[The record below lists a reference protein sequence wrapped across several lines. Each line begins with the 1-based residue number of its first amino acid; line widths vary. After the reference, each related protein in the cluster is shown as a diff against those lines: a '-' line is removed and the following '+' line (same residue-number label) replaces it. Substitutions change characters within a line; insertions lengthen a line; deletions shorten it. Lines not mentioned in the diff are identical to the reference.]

1 MRAYFVRH
9 GESEAN
15 VLEVISNRGSIHGLT
30 LKGRRQAELLADR
43 LEGEPIVDLFCSPLL
58 RAVETAEILGSA
70 FGLRPT
76 INDGLREF
84 DCGEIE
90 GRGDPE
96 AWDIF
101 RTLVRKWM
109 VEGDHEARIPGG
121 ESYLDIR
128 ARFFG
133 MMESSINALDPGRE
147 DVLLVGHG
155 MVYYLM
161 LPLLFSN
168 IDHEFVRGHRI
179 GNTAFAIG
187 QGSAE
192 GWNCQEWFGVVP
204 PGASPGE

>member
-15 VLEVISNRGSIHGLT
+15 VLEVISNRGSVHGLT
-30 LKGRRQAELLADR
+30 MKGRQQAELLADQLKR
-43 LEGEPIVDLFCSPLL
+43 EPIAYLFCSPLL
-58 RAVETAEILGSA
+58 RAVETAEILGEA
-70 FGLRPT
+70 FGLSPT

-84 DCGEIE
+84 DCGRIE

-96 AWDIF
+96 AWEIF

-109 VEGDHEARIPGG
+109 VDGNYEARIPGG
-121 ESYLDIR
+121 ESYLDIQ

-133 MMESSINALDPGRE
+133 MIESRINTLDASRGN
-147 DVLLVGHG
+147 VLLVGHG

-161 LPLLFSN
+161 LPLLFSD
-168 IDHEFVRGHRI
+168 IDHEFAHGHRI

-187 QGSAE
+187 KGSV
-192 GWNCQEWFGVVP
+192 GRWNCQAWFGAVP